1 MTQSQTQ
8 NQNLTEGLNRIRRWR
23 DQYRSMQPPSPLE
36 DVNQL
41 AAKLEM
47 THAHP
52 SGIAQLFASGHVR
65 LDSLFRDTGV
75 LKAAE
80 RHIGRVLDDQ
90 AAKRRISGVAELS
103 LVVGV
108 ATWKGNALPGLL
120 YPVSVTIEDDGLS
133 TTIRF
138 TGRVALNVA
147 FVNTLREQGVFLDE
161 DSLFD
166 GASYDSGTP
175 ETSAMFARISS
186 EASERISDFAIERQI
201 VLGCFMDPSS
211 QMISE
216 SRQFIDQ
223 LENGPTGNV
232 LLDALAGDESARTAL
247 KDANI
252 PQYSPFD
259 VDPHAEYE
267 VGDVDNTVRYAASLA
282 ANGHSIVVDGTFP
295 KGTAE
300 QAVAIASRCLMNGRS
315 VLYVPGVAEQKR
327 LFIQTASAN
336 EMKAQVLDVSDEHA
350 NAALDKQLIAAV
362 GFQPGVATQRFDQLA
377 DELVGVRSR
386 LTRYL
391 GDLHGGNDKWNVSA
405 YETIQNLA
413 RISVLPTHPATHVRL
428 DESSALSIANDIDTW
443 IGKMERAGELG
454 EYTIG
459 PEDTAWYKA
468 SITTEEQAVTAY
480 QRVDDLLRRFLPA
493 TREQV
498 ARTVQTCG
506 FPVPPTTREW
516 ERQVTVLKNLRRVLD
531 VFQPEIFER
540 DISSMIEATKPKSQR
555 KAEGTSMGFWERRR
569 HIKEAK
575 DLLRVGAQVE
585 DLHEALKVVAKQGE
599 QWHQFVP
606 HGGWPVLP
614 SKLDEIIS
622 TQEALVSNMTALD
635 TVLSTTPAGGNLET
649 ADFEKVEARLKALLD
664 DRKALDTLPERC
676 LLEQE
681 FASAGLNELVADL
694 NARRVSVEQV
704 RGEVQLAWWT
714 TVFEDI
720 VRSSAIISNQ
730 DGSALQGAAERFA
743 QVDVEHVRSIGP
755 MVAQESMRRL
765 CDMLFSRTQE
775 ANLLHTTLAG
785 SRNVPLNR
793 LRREHP
799 QILAAAKPIL
809 VATPATLAAIT
820 DPAPLAD
827 TVIIDTAAHIPSI
840 ELLSIIARAKQVV
853 VIAHRKT
860 VTSDGLQRLIAL
872 LPSVKITDRP
882 VRRAPK
888 LNAFLE
894 SEGYGSV
901 PCDVARE
908 GYQGEVAY
916 HFVPDANGVPVINSG
931 LVESSQQ
938 EIDEVVNI
946 IRKRA
951 AGFTIVPA
959 SYVLTVVALTHT
971 FRIRLGAEL
980 KSLANKDKAMGMFL
994 RHVRIVDIVDV
1005 AGAHATDAILAMCY
1019 AKTSHGRLLQQFGA
1033 LESDGGRGML
1043 LDALAVPDRHLD
1055 IVSSFASDD
1064 MDDERLHQD
1073 GPKALKTVLRWA
1085 EQLDDSMVRPAI
1097 KESGENVLF
1106 NDLAER
1112 IRERGLDVAV
1122 DYGFDDGLK
1131 LPLVVGLKGEPF
1143 ALAVLT
1149 DDAQFMGLQSTR
1161 ERHRVLLQD
1170 IESLGWSV
1178 MTVWSVGAFV
1188 NPDKEVD
1195 RIVAR
1200 LGSLYREER

>member
-108 ATWKGNALPGLL
+108 ATWKGNALPVLL

-391 GDLHGGNDKWNVSA
+391 GDLHGVSQEWGVSA
-405 YETIQNLA
+405 YQTIQNLA
-413 RISVLPTHPATHVRL
+413 QIAVLPTHPTTHVRL
-428 DESSALSIANDIDTW
+428 AKQSAHSIAD
-443 IGKMERAGELG
+443 KMEEWAQKLYRAGELG

-459 PEDTAWYKA
+459 AQDTAWYKA
-468 SITTEEQAVTAY
+468 SLYSEEEAVSAY
-480 QRVDDLLRRFLPA
+480 QRVVELLRKVLPA
-493 TREQV
+493 TRKQV
-498 ARTVQTCG
+498 SSTVQTCG
-506 FPVPPTTREW
+506 FPIPTTAQEW
-516 ERQVTVLKNLRRVLD
+516 GRQVMVLKNLRRVLD

-540 DISSMIEATKPKSQR
+540 DIDSMIEATKPKAQR
-555 KAEGTSMGFWERRR
+555 KAEGSSMGFWERRR

-575 DLLRVGAQVE
+575 SMLRVGAQVE
-585 DLHEALKVVAKQGE
+585 NLHEALLVVAKQAE
-599 QWHQFVP
+599 QWHMFVP

-614 SKLDEIIS
+614 AKLDDIIN
-622 TQEALVSNMTALD
+622 TQDQLTNDMTALN
-635 TVLSTTPAGGNLET
+635 VALATTPQGGNLDT
-649 ADFEKVEARLKALLD
+649 VDLNQVEERLKALYD
-664 DRKALDTLPERC
+664 DKQALDTLPER
-676 LLEQE
+676 
-681 FASAGLNELVADL
+681 AGLDELVADL
-694 NARRVSVEQV
+694 SN
-704 RGEVQLAWWT
+704 RGVPNDAVAGELQLAWWT
-714 TVFEDI
+714 TAFEDI
-720 VRSSAIISNQ
+720 VKSSAIISNQ
-730 DGSALQGAAERFA
+730 DGSAMQSAADRFT

-755 MVAQESMRRL
+755 MVAQESVRRL

-888 LNAFLE
+888 LNAFLQ

-938 EIDEVVNI
+938 EIDEVVSI

>member
-1 MTQSQTQ
+1 M
-8 NQNLTEGLNRIRRWR
+8 
-23 DQYRSMQPPSPLE
+23 
-36 DVNQL
+36 
-41 AAKLEM
+41 
-47 THAHP
+47 
-52 SGIAQLFASGHVR
+52 
-65 LDSLFRDTGV
+65 
-75 LKAAE
+75 
-80 RHIGRVLDDQ
+80 
-90 AAKRRISGVAELS
+90 
-103 LVVGV
+103 
-108 ATWKGNALPGLL
+108 
-120 YPVSVTIEDDGLS
+120 
-133 TTIRF
+133 
-138 TGRVALNVA
+138 
-147 FVNTLREQGVFLDE
+147 
-161 DSLFD
+161 
-166 GASYDSGTP
+166 
-175 ETSAMFARISS
+175 
-186 EASERISDFAIERQI
+186 
-201 VLGCFMDPSS
+201 
-211 QMISE
+211 
-216 SRQFIDQ
+216 
-223 LENGPTGNV
+223 
-232 LLDALAGDESARTAL
+232 
-247 KDANI
+247 
-252 PQYSPFD
+252 
-259 VDPHAEYE
+259 
-267 VGDVDNTVRYAASLA
+267 
-282 ANGHSIVVDGTFP
+282 
-295 KGTAE
+295 
-300 QAVAIASRCLMNGRS
+300 
-315 VLYVPGVAEQKR
+315 
-327 LFIQTASAN
+327 
-336 EMKAQVLDVSDEHA
+336 
-350 NAALDKQLIAAV
+350 
-362 GFQPGVATQRFDQLA
+362 
-377 DELVGVRSR
+377 
-386 LTRYL
+386 
-391 GDLHGGNDKWNVSA
+391 
-405 YETIQNLA
+405 
-413 RISVLPTHPATHVRL
+413 
-428 DESSALSIANDIDTW
+428 
-443 IGKMERAGELG
+443 
-454 EYTIG
+454 
-459 PEDTAWYKA
+459 
-468 SITTEEQAVTAY
+468 
-480 QRVDDLLRRFLPA
+480 
-493 TREQV
+493 
-498 ARTVQTCG
+498 
-506 FPVPPTTREW
+506 
-516 ERQVTVLKNLRRVLD
+516 
-531 VFQPEIFER
+531 
-540 DISSMIEATKPKSQR
+540 
-555 KAEGTSMGFWERRR
+555 
-569 HIKEAK
+569 
-575 DLLRVGAQVE
+575 LRVGAQVE
-585 DLHEALKVVAKQGE
+585 NLHEALLVVAKQAE
-599 QWHQFVP
+599 QWHMFVP

-614 SKLDEIIS
+614 AKLDDIIN
-622 TQEALVSNMTALD
+622 TQDQLTNDMTALN
-635 TVLSTTPAGGNLET
+635 VALATTPQGGNLDT
-649 ADFEKVEARLKALLD
+649 VDLNQVEERLKALYD
-664 DRKALDTLPERC
+664 DKQALDTLPERAR
-676 LLEQE
+676 LERE
-681 FASAGLNELVADL
+681 FHSAGLDELVADL
-694 NARRVSVEQV
+694 SN
-704 RGEVQLAWWT
+704 RGVPNDAVAGELQLAWWT
-714 TVFEDI
+714 TAFEDI
-720 VRSSAIISNQ
+720 VKSSAIISNQ
-730 DGSALQGAAERFA
+730 DGSAMQSAADRFT

-755 MVAQESMRRL
+755 MVAQESVRRL

-938 EIDEVVNI
+938 EIDEVVSI

-1149 DDAQFMGLQSTR
+1149 DDAQFMGMQSTR